1 MTDKECIEKGKE
13 VVRKESEAI
22 IGLMDKIDSSF
33 VRVVNTI
40 YNSKGRVV
48 ISGMGKSGLI
58 GKKIVATL
66 TSTGTAAVFLHP
78 AEAVHGDLGILGK
91 NDVFLCIS
99 KSGDTHEL
107 TSIIPIVKR
116 LGAIVIT
123 MTGNMRSRLAQRS
136 DIVLDVSVKEEA
148 CPNNLAPTSS
158 STAALVMGDAIAVA
172 LLAKRNFSSIDFALY
187 HPGGI
192 LGINLSL
199 LIDDIMFTEER
210 IPLVH
215 EDTDL
220 EKVILEITSK
230 RFGSTCVINQQGELT
245 GIITDGDIRRLL
257 ENKGKDNLWELRA
270 KDIMNR
276 NPKIICAGELAT
288 HALKILSDFS
298 IMQIIVIDS
307 KNHPIGI
314 VHLHD
319 LLDAGIH
326 G

>member
-13 VVRKESEAI
+13 VIRKEAEAI
-22 IGLMDKIDSSF
+22 ISLQDKVDQTFI
-33 VRVVNTI
+33 RVVNTI
-40 YNSKGRVV
+40 YNSKGRVI

-78 AEAVHGDLGILGK
+78 AEAVHGDLGIVSK

-116 LGAIVIT
+116 LGAIVIA

-172 LLAKRNFSSIDFALY
+172 LLAKRNFSSNDFALF
-187 HPGGI
+187 HPGGV
-192 LGINLSL
+192 LGKNLSL
-199 LIDDIMFTEER
+199 LIDDIMFTGER
-210 IPLVH
+210 IPIVT
-215 EDTDL
+215 EDTEL

-230 RFGSTCVINQQGELT
+230 RFGSTCVINNSRELV

-257 ENKGKDNLWELRA
+257 EEKGKYSLWEMRA
-270 KDIMNR
+270 KEMMNT
-276 NPKIICAGELAT
+276 NPKTVREGELAT
-288 HALKILSDFS
+288 HALKILKDFS
-298 IMQIIVIDS
+298 IMQIIVIND
-307 KNHPIGI
+307 KQQPIGI